1 MIVTST
7 DGLVIVDLF
16 CGAGGATTAAL
27 RAIAALLLKV
37 KTFFA
42 FNHWRVAM
50 DTLEANYPMVTPGCE
65 DIETINPREKV
76 PGGRVHLLIAAPE
89 CTFFSTARGGR
100 PVNDQQRTQPWV
112 VLKWLQELYVEN
124 LLIENVPE
132 FRQWG
137 PIGANGK
144 PLKSKKGQ
152 TFRAFIEAIRALD
165 YTVDV
170 RVLNAADYGDPTT
183 RKRLF
188 IIARR
193 GKKPV
198 AWPTPTHS
206 RDGGRSL
213 FGRTE
218 RWRPARD
225 VIDWSIPGQSIFGRK
240 RPLSPKTVARIV
252 AGLDRFGGE
261 ELKPFLIVLRNN
273 ADARSLDKPLATI
286 SAQGQHHGLVQPFVM
301 PVTHGSD
308 GSKRERSVEE
318 PLPTIT
324 GAHRGELAVCE
335 PFIVPNNEN
344 NVPKSVDAPLPTVTT
359 GDRLYLAEPMILQQ
373 QSGGVARPVDQPLP
387 TIATDG
393 AQMLVEPFLV
403 QPCHGGD
410 DARRVKSLD
419 DPIGTLPCSNRF
431 AVVEPFLIP
440 HFGER
445 PTQAP
450 RTHSVD
456 EPVPTIAATGQIDVV
471 QPFLVSAGGP
481 RVGPLTTEEPL
492 NTVLTR
498 DHMAVVQPFILGQQS
513 NSAPRLTDDPLP
525 TIATGGKIALAEP
538 IIASYY
544 GTQNVSPVSDPLPTV
559 TTKDRFALVMPVVN
573 GRALDIKLRMLKPHE
588 LSAAHS
594 FGDGYTFTGN
604 QGDQV
609 KQIGNSWP
617 CRLGQALIQTILE
630 PYAVKRKP
638 RGNVKTEAI
647 A

>member
-1 MIVTST
+1 MIVSSK

-27 RAIAALLLKV
+27 RALAALMLQI

-65 DIETINPREKV
+65 DIETIHPREKV

-100 PVNDQQRTQPWV
+100 PVNEQQRTQPWV
-112 VLKWLQELYVEN
+112 ILKWLQELYVEN
-124 LLIENVPE
+124 VLIENVPE

-144 PLKSKKGQ
+144 PLKSKKGH
-152 TFRAFIEAIRALD
+152 TYRAFLEAIRALG
-165 YTVDV
+165 YTVDD
-170 RVLNAADYGDPTT
+170 RILNAADFGDPTT

-188 IIARR
+188 IIAKR
-193 GKKPV
+193 GTKPIV
-198 AWPTPTHS
+198 WPSPTHS
-206 RDGGRSL
+206 RDGGRTL
-213 FGRTE
+213 FGRTD

-252 AGLDRFGGE
+252 AGLDRFGGA
-261 ELKPFLIVLRNN
+261 ELEPFLIVLRNH
-273 ADARSLDKPLATI
+273 ADARSLDVPMATI

-308 GSKRERSVEE
+308 GSKRERSVDD

-324 GAHRGELAVCE
+324 GAHRGELAIVE
-335 PFIVPNNEN
+335 PFV
-344 NVPKSVDAPLPTVTT
+344 
-359 GDRLYLAEPMILQQ
+359 LQQ
-373 QSGGVARPVDQPLP
+373 QSGGVPRTTDEPLP

-403 QPCHGGD
+403 GYHSEKAGESK
-410 DARRVKSLD
+410 RVTGVDEPL
-419 DPIGTLPCSNRF
+419 PTLTTENRFAVVEPFIVPPRGFSQHDKVDSVDVPLRTIVAASGHNF

-445 PTQAP
+445 PTQLP
-450 RTHSVD
+450 RTHSID

-471 QPFLVSAGGP
+471 QPFIVGTGGP
-481 RVGPLTTEEPL
+481 EYAGTPKSVE
-492 NTVLTR
+492 
-498 DHMAVVQPFILGQQS
+498 
-513 NSAPRLTDDPLP
+513 DPLG
-525 TIATGGKIALAEP
+525 TVMTREHKALVEP

-544 GTQNVSPVSDPLPTV
+544 GTQNVSPVSEPLPTV

-630 PYAVKRKP
+630 PYAIKRKP
-638 RGNVKTEAI
+638 GRGVKTEAI